1 MILADKTKSEYFSN
15 ETIKFENKP
24 NKEQERE
31 MGDKTAKIKMQ
42 PNKIKLMIESVRQ
55 KNSAPI
61 AKRISGDGAFCLF
74 NSFIFVWN
82 LFCRVCPYWRS
93 GMVPEKARAQR
104 AIFWDS
110 KRRHLYIY
118 KGTPCAH
125 LPKKAV
131 FCRVISYLIV

>member
-1 MILADKTKSEYFSN
+1 MKELDK
-15 ETIKFENKP
+15 
-24 NKEQERE
+24 
-31 MGDKTAKIKMQ
+31 KIA
-42 PNKIKLMIESVRQ
+42 RQ
-55 KNSAPI
+55 SQSGSA
-61 AKRISGDGAFCLF
+61 AMARFCLF
-74 NSFIFVWN
+74 NSFSFVWN

-93 GMVPEKARAQR
+93 GRAPEKARAQR